1 MTAKSFI
8 NRFPLRK
15 LNRKRD
21 LKRSG
26 QWVSPGIWEFAA
38 GPHRVQIHNSGSAQ
52 GDWVVGDAVSF
63 VRVE

>member
-26 QWVSPGIWEFAA
+26 QSVSLAIWEFAA
-38 GPHRVQIHNSGSAQ
+38 GPHRVQIHNGESAP
-52 GDWVVGDAVSF
+52 GDWVVADAASF